1 MEGRPILD
9 ASLIANEAIDL
20 LLKSNDCGLIYK
32 LGIEKAYNH
41 VNWSFLLLVLK
52 NMGFDED
59 KWINWRISFVSCSVL
74 FVNSSAWIF
83 FQSFE
88 VWGKADTLPYLFV
101 IVMEVLSCLFK
112 RAKVDG
118 FVLGWR
124 VRGKGGEGVEVSHL
138 LFVDD
143 TSVFCEPS

>member
-88 VWGKADTLPYLFV
+88 V
-101 IVMEVLSCLFK
+101 
-112 RAKVDG
+112 
-118 FVLGWR
+118 
-124 VRGKGGEGVEVSHL
+124 
-138 LFVDD
+138 
-143 TSVFCEPS
+143 